1 MVKHTSFPVE
11 ANGIMPYKLHLPR
24 DHVEANEIVQHSK
37 LLMYIAFLT
46 PWNDRIL
53 NQAFLSRGSSG
64 IKVEL
69 HALHLAKSR

>member
-1 MVKHTSFPVE
+1 MEVLTKYTSFPVE

-37 LLMYIAFLT
+37 LPMYVPFLT
-46 PWNDRIL
+46 
-53 NQAFLSRGSSG
+53 G